1 MAGDSQRLIDPEAL
15 CSRGEFGGNF
25 RTARIAAKWVSV
37 AVAAACLCAA
47 AALVTVSLRR
57 AGRVAAPAG
66 PATQAITVLEGVSAA
81 CSAYTDCAALDG
93 NCCPND
99 AGVTLGCCN
108 SPVLSASASEAC
120 MDTPSWTNGYE
131 KCSEH
136 GFNSSQ
142 GCTEVGVTCMGYEAL
157 GFCASGSV
165 VVGKEW
171 TVGPQFNS
179 PELNCCAC
187 GKADNPPGAPPMN
200 NTQGEPSQADC
211 SAHPDCASIGISGHC
226 CPTDDGTNL
235 GCCASLEASG
245 GAPQLLPPAD
255 SPGPLMT
262 FYMYRV
268 ANDENYPVNGVN
280 MANLA
285 GDMWYLHNE
294 VVQNCPRKFNMERL
308 LRFKVTMRATPE
320 LYGQNSRKFDSFV
333 AMDQAKCTVPKC
345 TELHWDP
352 YGYVVG
358 CQPNNVVTV
367 AVPGAPVWYSLP
379 GTCPSKFYYEK
390 TAACNA
396 EQPGGACPTS
406 DVTGTRNCT
415 YFLERAG
422 EIRLDE
428 LSGIQNYN
436 EVCEQTGQREYD
448 VFTDRG
454 HGSDFW
460 DGKQDAKAGEQRM
473 KRINDLFLEKFPQQ
487 EYSLDDPLCE

>member
-1 MAGDSQRLIDPEAL
+1 MARLLLILAL
-15 CSRGEFGGNF
+15 
-25 RTARIAAKWVSV
+25 
-37 AVAAACLCAA
+37 
-47 AALVTVSLRR
+47 AL
-57 AGRVAAPAG
+57 AAPAG
-66 PATQAITVLEGVSAA
+66 ATELPAGGAAAAPWALEADDECAAASGPQCALNALQRRGSQKTVAVKQHLVEADAANPDGAPQWAGGCENCMQENFAPMAEEDLGASPIGHYALNCWSACGGAGPCAWCGAGNACCRYRYATDPAA
-81 CSAYTDCAALDG
+81 CH
-93 NCCPND
+93 
-99 AGVTLGCCN
+99 GVRMW
-108 SPVLSASASEAC
+108 PVLSFHTCVQMASAPAPSLPAPAPSPSPSPSNTF
-120 MDTPSWTNGYE
+120 TPAP
-131 KCSEH
+131 
-136 GFNSSQ
+136 SS
-142 GCTEVGVTCMGYEAL
+142 
-157 GFCASGSV
+157 
-165 VVGKEW
+165 
-171 TVGPQFNS
+171 
-179 PELNCCAC
+179 
-187 GKADNPPGAPPMN
+187 
-200 NTQGEPSQADC
+200 
-211 SAHPDCASIGISGHC
+211 
-226 CPTDDGTNL
+226 GTYQ
-235 GCCASLEASG
+235 
-245 GAPQLLPPAD
+245 PQLHALAMPSDA
-255 SPGPLMT
+255 SPLT
-262 FYMYRV
+262 FYMYRAV
-268 ANDENYPVNGVN
+268 GGSDFPPENVNT
-280 MANLA
+280 ANLA
-285 GDMWYLHNE
+285 GVMWYLHNE